1 MGGARRRVRSEVRGR
16 AGRGDGGGTDL
27 CAVPGEGAGGHGED
41 AAQEVA
47 ELGCGRV
54 WELVRGRR
62 GVRVPGVCEDVLAEE
77 GGLLEDVEGDA
88 EQETLDLMRWGV
100 KHG

>member
-1 MGGARRRVRSEVRGR
+1 MRGR
-16 AGRGDGGGTDL
+16 AGQGDGGGTDL
-27 CAVPGEGAGGHGED
+27 CAVPGEGAWGHGED

-62 GVRVPGVCEDVLAEE
+62 GVLIPAVCEDVLAEK
-77 GGLLEDVEGDA
+77 GRLLEDVEGDA